1 MRFPSEQAGH
11 DGDDVLGRVGDE
23 LLALPVRARGIQ
35 LGRVVDTLLDAGE
48 ARRAV
53 GFDVVCG
60 DEAHRFLPLPTA
72 RIGGR
77 EITIPSPLVLL
88 EGEELNFYRSRT
100 VALHELR
107 GVPVLADGIPAGEL
121 RDVLIARDGEL
132 GGLVV
137 ETGGRTVRIPYRD
150 SVTLASR
157 ARPAA

>member
-1 MRFPSEQAGH
+1 LRFPSGSSGHAG
-11 DGDDVLGRVGDE
+11 GDVLGRAGDE

-35 LGRVVDTLLDAGE
+35 LGRVVDTLLDRE

-72 RIGGR
+72 RIGVG

-88 EGEELNFYRSRT
+88 AGEELNFYRSRT
-100 VALHELR
+100 VPLHELR
-107 GVPVLADGIPAGEL
+107 GAPVIVDGIPAGEL
-121 RDVLIARDGEL
+121 RDVVIAQDGEL
-132 GGLVV
+132 PGLVV

-150 SVTLASR
+150 SVKLASR

>member
-1 MRFPSEQAGH
+1 MRFPSEHAGH
-11 DGDDVLGRVGDE
+11 DGDDVLGRAGDE

-35 LGRVVDTLLDAGE
+35 LGRVVDTLLDGE

-72 RIGGR
+72 LIGAR

-88 EGEELNFYRSRT
+88 AGEELNFYRSRT

-107 GVPVLADGIPAGEL
+107 GVPVLADGLPAGEL
-121 RDVLIARDGEL
+121 RDVLIAPDGEL
-132 GGLVV
+132 AGLVV
-137 ETGGRTVRIPYRD
+137 EASGRTVRIPYRG